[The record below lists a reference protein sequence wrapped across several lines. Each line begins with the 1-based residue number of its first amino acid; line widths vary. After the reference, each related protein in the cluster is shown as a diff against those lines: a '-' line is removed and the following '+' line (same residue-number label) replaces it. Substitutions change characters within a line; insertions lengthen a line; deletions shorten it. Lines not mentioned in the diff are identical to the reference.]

1 MRQTNPNT
9 GFGGF
14 GGGFGG
20 GAYNSNQSAFN
31 LINNNGLSK
40 IPSNTSTSMSKMNS
54 GFGYGNWQSNFT
66 KQSNPDL
73 LDMLQRFNPNPGS
86 AGPSPGALSLGRHPS
101 MRDQI
106 PVEDANPKSQK

>member
-1 MRQTNPNT
+1 MRQNNPNT

-40 IPSNTSTSMSKMNS
+40 IPSNTSTSMSKINS
-54 GFGYGNWQSNFT
+54 AFGYGNLQSNFA
-66 KQSNPDL
+66 KQSNNDYL
-73 LDMLQRFNPNPGS
+73 EMLQRFNQNPSS